1 MTLFGDRYNIDGALY
16 ESRHTVVLR
25 ARDTLLDRVVAI
37 KMPASGDPAILA
49 TAEAV
54 FAREAKALAMLEH
67 PNIMPLYD
75 YHIVEGKPALVLP
88 YASGS
93 LATPA
98 APIAV
103 LRAAADVAAALDFCA
118 GRGLAHR
125 DVKPA
130 NVLLD
135 DGGRARLIDFGV
147 AAAFDDTK
155 NWQTIVGS
163 MPFIAPELLI
173 AKLNADAVDGGPEGR
188 RRYDQFGLG
197 VTLYQVLAGA
207 LPHDS
212 KIGGR
217 SPEWESCTAYRLM
230 TGEEPVPANERSVA
244 VTPAANDVLRRMM
257 AVDPDVRFA
266 SCREA
271 VAALDDAMRGRLE
284 GGRKVFV
291 SYARSDR
298 EYVSR
303 LVTELRRRGLDAW
316 CDADMVRG
324 LDWEEQI
331 EEHLLDAELMLIVL
345 SPDSARSPEVK
356 VEWRYWINL
365 LKKPVLTVIA
375 RDCRIP
381 FRLFPLQHIVAGDRM
396 PEGVAVEVAAGVA
409 RLLPPAP
416 VAPPPPRF
424 ETILPLAPANVSRL
438 AAAPIEH
445 HGRLLQVATLGAAF
459 ASKEFELEL
468 PRTLTDLPQP
478 PPLSPLR

>member
-1 MTLFGDRYNIDGALY
+1 MAVLGERYAIDGTLY

-37 KMPASGDPAILA
+37 KLPASDDPATLA

-67 PNIMPLYD
+67 PNIVPLYD
-75 YHIVEGKPALVLP
+75 YHTVDGKPALVLQ
-88 YASGS
+88 YASGTMAT
-93 LATPA
+93 LAA
-98 APIAV
+98 AIDV
-103 LRAAADVAAALDFCA
+103 LRAARDVATALDFCA
-118 GRGLAHR
+118 ARGLAHR

-135 DGGRARLIDFGV
+135 GGGRARLVDFGI
-147 AAAFDDTK
+147 AAAFDDAK
-155 NWQTIVGS
+155 NWQAIVGS
-163 MPFIAPELLI
+163 LPFIAPELLI

-197 VTLYQVLAGA
+197 VTLYQALTGH
-207 LPHDS
+207 LPHGP
-212 KIGGR
+212 KAGGR

-230 TGEEPVPANERSVA
+230 AGDEPIPAHDRSIA
-244 VTPAANDVLRRMM
+244 VTPSANDVLRRMM
-257 AVDPDVRFA
+257 AVDPDHRYA
-266 SCREA
+266 SCQEA
-271 VAALDDAMRGRLE
+271 VAALDDAMSGRLM

-298 EYVSR
+298 EYVAR
-303 LVTELRRRGLDAW
+303 LVDELRRRGLDAW
-316 CDADMVRG
+316 CDADMLRG

-365 LKKPVLTVIA
+365 LKKPVLTVVA

-381 FRLFPLQHIVAGDRM
+381 FRLFPLQHIQAGDRT
-396 PEGVAVEVAAGVA
+396 PEGVAVEVASAVA
-409 RLLPPAP
+409 RLLPTSTVAPPPPPPPSDTILPPAP
-416 VAPPPPRF
+416 VA
-424 ETILPLAPANVSRL
+424 AARL
-438 AAAPIEH
+438 VAATLGDK
-445 HGRLLQVATLGAAF
+445 GRLLEIATHGVAF
-459 ASKEFELEL
+459 ASKEFVFDL
-468 PRTLTDLPQP
+468 PRTLTEPLLPPRP
-478 PPLSPLR
+478 PR